1 MDGMIQQ
8 LAHHNSKNIIFS
20 FALPQARAHTS
31 NIQTSSSN
39 THAKKEAIVV
49 ACHFSVHASHR
60 PASSIAPKKILQTS
74 DMLLY
79 LVDKDVNCTK
89 PPAIVVSLSSFSV
102 F

>member
-31 NIQTSSSN
+31 NIQTSSSDM
-39 THAKKEAIVV
+39 HAKKEAIVV
-49 ACHFSVHASHR
+49 AC
-60 PASSIAPKKILQTS
+60 ILQTS

-79 LVDKDVNCTK
+79 LVDKDVTSSK
-89 PPAIVVSLSSFSV
+89 VTALSLQR
-102 F
+102 